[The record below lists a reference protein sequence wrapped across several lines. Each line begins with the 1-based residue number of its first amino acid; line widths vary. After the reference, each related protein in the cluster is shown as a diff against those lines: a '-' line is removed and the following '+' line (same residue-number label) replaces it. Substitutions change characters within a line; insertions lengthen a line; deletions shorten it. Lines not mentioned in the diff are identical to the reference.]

1 MLGWEIDIFRNS
13 DTESKD
19 LVAHWRAG
27 MSGTNWLDQLVKIGH
42 ASDLG
47 GDGYPCY
54 YSATAGVL
62 LSILASGPPK
72 NNSPLVIGDDY
83 VLPENWSDEI
93 TWNREVALACQS
105 SELLT
110 IEAWDQS

>member
-1 MLGWEIDIFRNS
+1 MYRNIDAKS
-13 DTESKD
+13 DD
-19 LVAHWRAG
+19 LIAHWRTG
-27 MSGTNWLDQLVKIGH
+27 MSGTNWLDQLVKEGH

-47 GDGYPCY
+47 GDGYPCK
-54 YSATAGVL
+54 YSVTAGVL
-62 LSILASGPPK
+62 LPILTSGLPT

-93 TWNREVALACQS
+93 TWNREVTLACQP